1 MDDKEK
7 FQLVLPIVSAIIS
20 DSNIEVHFAK
30 NFEEVGV
37 KDKQSGSYMLV
48 TELIDYL
55 TKYIK

>member
-7 FQLVLPIVSAIIS
+7 IQLVLPIVSAIIS

-30 NFEEVGV
+30 EFEEVGL
-37 KDKQSGSYMLV
+37 KDKKSGAYMLI